1 MSRICDLC
9 KYKSADKLEPN
20 GSLSPTYYVLGDLTN
35 KTELKDKQAFSI
47 YSEDGSYMREL
58 IGSIGIDLNEVRF
71 NRAIRC
77 YLDSLDE
84 ASDIRRICIKEALM
98 DIYKS
103 NPKIVLITSSDLSK
117 FLLGDRF
124 GYMDG
129 NHGRIYTVKILDKE
143 FAFMPTYNPWYVL
156 KNTQYIQSLTGD
168 IVKAYKYV
176 HDELVNIDT
185 KDLRVAL
192 TYDDFFK
199 FIVDTNV
206 MGADLVGYDLETNAQ
221 NPRSEVARIVGF
233 SISPHG
239 DAGIYVCRESL
250 DYKMPDEDFEKIK
263 NFMVH
268 KLFPNKKLLVHNCQY
283 EIPFTYNEW
292 GFLIENFEDSLI
304 KSRLILGG
312 QIGASLKERAIT
324 DLGYPDWD
332 TDLDIYH
339 SSFTGI
345 RKLIDYKPSGGERD
359 EFTVFKSN
367 SYIDTMNNYTF
378 DRNSVEKDEKGNP
391 KYSRSQKFYLYLKS
405 IYDLMI
411 KYYEKDELEH
421 ILGLIKL
428 EIVSLIESRYDG
440 PFSYGFVPMKLISKY
455 GAMDSVAT
463 HDLNRFLDEQIDK
476 YSEQLN
482 IDLHKGYQRL
492 KTQFIVGEWMEDSG
506 LNFND
511 ELAEKAKEWYLGM
524 CLQSAKNMMNS
535 GFLDNYLA
543 ENCLFMYN
551 DYLKEHLSEIPA
563 DVAIVESIKK
573 SGVKFVGDKRATTWK
588 NILNRLGGKDYIFLD
603 EKRKQHYFDLI
614 RNYIDKSTDYSELK
628 SLFNPGSPLI
638 KTILSEILVTDDIKL
653 ANLMN
658 KLNIMVEDPEFN
670 IDKYSGWE
678 KALFKV
684 LVESNEYNESI
695 DAEDQQDADSIEDI
709 DNIVEGDEE
718 GEDAGPVV
726 RVKMTTTEVF
736 EAFKEIITN
745 PDFRVNSREMA
756 NIIGEALNYKLEKA
770 NEPSMVEL
778 NQYYDIIGCS
788 IHNPDSW
795 SKEYQFLIDF
805 RLWKKCNKL
814 RTTYIDGNKVG
825 RGSVWLVDKK
835 EFQDGKERLV
845 KRKQL
850 WYPGYD
856 KEKYTTVYQSSFNVC
871 GASSFRWKTAVHCLH
886 PDTEILLVDG
896 RVETVKN
903 LYKEFKNG
911 NYNMKVFSNNEVLGM
926 SVELIRDIYISE
938 KSSKMI
944 RVHLSNGKSFEV
956 TPNHKMVMLTGAYR
970 EASKLKVGDRLY
982 PIRFKSNKLIY
993 NPRTAQYED
1002 VDKLIERYNKYR
1014 LKFKSLK
1021 YYSEIDYSEDIDYS
1035 LMNKRWSTLRKQI
1048 LTFINSIGGCTVDNY
1063 ESKSIGSKGRFYSLP
1078 VIIENFMDIYDG
1090 DERKLFDELSYMADC
1105 HIITVTK
1112 VEEINYDEPI
1122 DTYSIATHC
1131 QSPSYSLACGVM
1143 SKNTI
1148 PSGSDIKGFYTSRFK
1163 HGSIFMPDYCL
1174 DGTTKIRLADGT
1186 SPMIKDLVGVK
1197 EFEVLSYDEKSD
1209 DIVIGKG
1216 HDCRLVRY
1224 ANDMMKLTLNT
1235 GEEILCTANHKF
1247 YDKYKKEFI
1256 EAKDWD
1262 FGNQFKLYY
1271 EDDYREI
1278 VKSEYLDMKDN
1289 PVYCFTVDKYH
1300 NFFLD
1305 CGVLSSNSAMEVRA
1319 LASASNCQSMIDKF
1333 KAGLD
1338 IHRENAAL
1346 IWEKPP
1352 EEVTEFER
1360 RYCKMACHIGS
1371 TKIRLADDSIKT
1383 IQELYES
1390 GLRNFYVKSYDTE
1403 NNKIVYGK
1411 VCDVQL
1417 TKYTKDLMK
1426 VNFGDYRE
1434 IICTPDHKFL
1444 LNYGEYVEAQD
1455 LEAYDIVESY
1465 GGINEVNWVEKYTPD
1480 EEVPVYDLSVET
1492 YHNYAI
1498 DLGDDSGVFV
1508 HNTFMMIYG
1517 GTEESFASQFLN
1529 GDLQLAKK
1537 IYSGFYKA
1545 YPEVLEFKEK
1555 KQAEM
1560 HNFGRVT
1567 TMMDMYLNIT
1577 PELEHGDIGKAERL
1591 AVNAPIQ
1598 SAGSCMAGNVMY
1610 EIKKF
1615 IEEHNLKSKIIMFVH
1630 DSIELDIH
1638 PDELLAVGQQV
1649 IPLMNDY
1656 PMKEFGMF
1664 TTAELS
1670 LGYSMGQELK
1680 TPDIICDDNF
1690 NEGEFVVDGWLDDFE
1705 DWYNNVKDYYKLVE
1719 VSDLVDPVPKYI
1731 DMGDLWIPKKAISS
1745 KMNTTRYEIKKKV
1758 HIVIK

>member
-35 KTELKDKQAFSI
+35 KTEFKDKQAFSK
-47 YSEDGSYMREL
+47 YSDDGSYMREL
-58 IGSIGIDLNEVRF
+58 ISSIGIDLNEVRF

-84 ASDIRRICIKEALM
+84 APDIRRICIKEALM

-129 NHGRIYTVKILDKE
+129 NHGRIYMVKILDKE

-199 FIVDTNV
+199 FVVDTNV
-206 MGADLVGYDLETNAQ
+206 MGAELVGYDLETNAQ

-239 DAGIYVCRESL
+239 NAGIYVCRESL

-339 SSFTGI
+339 SSFVGI

-411 KYYEKDELEH
+411 KYYDKDELEH

-428 EIVSLIESRYDG
+428 EIISLIESRYDG
-440 PFSYGFVPMKLISKY
+440 PFSYGFIPMKLISKY

-463 HDLNRFLDEQIDK
+463 HDLNKFLDEQIDK

-511 ELAEKAKEWYLGM
+511 ELAEKAKDWYLSM

-543 ENCLFMYN
+543 DNCLFMYN
-551 DYLKEHLSEIPA
+551 DYIKEHLSDIPT

-588 NILNRLGGKDYIFLD
+588 NILNRLGGKDYIFSD

-614 RNYIDKSTDYSELK
+614 KDYIDKSTDYSELK

-658 KLNIMVEDPEFN
+658 KLNIMIEDPEFN

-684 LVESNEYNESI
+684 LVESNEYNKSI
-695 DAEDQQDADSIEDI
+695 DDDENQQDADSIEDI

-770 NEPSMVEL
+770 NEPTMVEI

-788 IHNPDSW
+788 IHNPESW
-795 SKEYQFLIDF
+795 SKEYKFLIDF

-850 WYPGYD
+850 WYPNYD

-911 NYNMKVFSNNEVLGM
+911 NCNMKVFSNNEALGM

-982 PIRFKSNKLIY
+982 PIRFKSDKLIY

-1014 LKFKSLK
+1014 LRFLSLK

-1063 ESKSIGSKGRFYSLP
+1063 ESKAIGTKGRFYSLP

-1174 DGTTKIRLADGT
+1174 DGTTRIRLADGT

-1197 EFEVLSYDEKSD
+1197 EFEVLSYDEELD
-1209 DIVIGKG
+1209 DIVVGIG

-1360 RYCKMACHIGS
+1360 RYCKMA
-1371 TKIRLADDSIKT
+1371 
-1383 IQELYES
+1383 
-1390 GLRNFYVKSYDTE
+1390 
-1403 NNKIVYGK
+1403 
-1411 VCDVQL
+1411 
-1417 TKYTKDLMK
+1417 
-1426 VNFGDYRE
+1426 
-1434 IICTPDHKFL
+1434 
-1444 LNYGEYVEAQD
+1444 
-1455 LEAYDIVESY
+1455 
-1465 GGINEVNWVEKYTPD
+1465 
-1480 EEVPVYDLSVET
+1480 
-1492 YHNYAI
+1492 
-1498 DLGDDSGVFV
+1498 
-1508 HNTFMMIYG
+1508 TFMMIYG

-1680 TPDIICDDNF
+1680 TPDIICDDTF

-1705 DWYNNVKDYYKLVE
+1705 DWYNNVKDYYRLVE